1 MVAQEQA
8 KANAALESDTKRC
21 VSADADNGTT
31 FCACRHDGAACVVIE
46 ALAPALVAVH
56 AALAETD
63 AAPRGGVQ
71 GTIART
77 KGHLPCRVCPRAMA
91 VYAGRLEG
99 VRLGKQE
106 RRVLL
111 AAARPDAEEGALIT
125 PPMETAAAAEAT
137 RRAIRT
143 LSAAWLVNCGYR
155 RVECPTKATTR
166 SQWVTM
172 EHKWYHLPGEPIQ
185 RAYWHRTVW
194 LSPLGAALVAR
205 LRHVLEGTGRIRWAA
220 HRAALTETTAR
231 ETPALLAD
239 FRVSVFNAGDDI
251 RFLLRMVA
259 LRGKRERFEAVRAEH
274 KDDLAALDALLAA
287 LDATHAGGS
296 EQGVAL

>member
-1 MVAQEQA
+1 MVM
-8 KANAALESDTKRC
+8 
-21 VSADADNGTT
+21 
-31 FCACRHDGAACVVIE
+31 E
-46 ALAPALVAVH
+46 ALTPALVAVH
-56 AALAETD
+56 TALVETD
-63 AAPRGGVQ
+63 AAPREGVQ

-111 AAARPDAEEGALIT
+111 AAAHPDVEEGALIA
-125 PPMETAAAAEAT
+125 PLAETAAAAEAT

-143 LSAAWLVNCGYR
+143 LSAAWLVNRGYR
-155 RVECPTKATTR
+155 RVEGPTKATTR
-166 SQWVTM
+166 SQWVTR
-172 EHKWYHLPGEPIQ
+172 EHTWYHLPGEPIQ

-194 LSPLGAALVAR
+194 LSPLGAALVGR
-205 LRHVLEGTGRIRWAA
+205 LRPVLEGTGRIRWAA
-220 HRAALTETTAR
+220 HRAALTEATAR

-239 FRVSVFNAGDDI
+239 FRASVFNAGDDI

-259 LRGKRERFEAVRAEH
+259 LRGKRKRFEEVRAEH
-274 KDDLAALDALLAA
+274 KDDLAAIDAMLAA
-287 LDATHAGGS
+287 LDATQARGS
-296 EQGVAL
+296 GQGVAL